1 LSLQPIICLNGKF
14 VPESE
19 ARVSVFDHGFLY
31 GDGIFESLTATRR
44 RVFRLDQHVAR
55 LFRSAAFI
63 RLAIPLGPDE
73 VKAAVLETL
82 RRNDRS
88 EAYIRIVVSRGP
100 GYPLLDP
107 RVSPVPTFVV
117 FIHDPTLPPSQTI
130 CTPHPEGLKVIISS
144 TRKTPSVCID
154 ARVKSLN
161 YLNQILAREEAVAAG
176 ADEAVQLDVHNFL
189 AEAPAA
195 NVFLARGDRLYTPF
209 PNNVLEGIT
218 RSVVIELAATH
229 GIPTVEAN
237 LTAYDLYIADEA
249 FFSSSFGGVLSIRE
263 VNGRT
268 IGRER
273 PGPISRQLQAA
284 YADLVERTGTPY

>member
-1 LSLQPIICLNGKF
+1 MHSIICLDGEF

-19 ARVSVFDHGFLY
+19 ARISVFDHGFLY

-63 RLAIPLGPDE
+63 HLAMPFGPDG

-107 RVSPVPTFVV
+107 RVAPAPTFVV
-117 FIHDPTLPPSQTI
+117 FIHDPAPPPTSQAI
-130 CTPHPEGLKVIISS
+130 YAPHPEGLKVIISS
-144 TRKTPSVCID
+144 TRKTPSACID

-161 YLNQILAREEAVAAG
+161 YLNQILARWEAVAAG
-176 ADEAVQLDVHNFL
+176 ADEAIQFDIHNFL

-218 RSVVIELAATH
+218 RSVVIELAASR

-237 LTAYDLYIADEA
+237 LTAYDLYTADEA
-249 FFSSSFGGVLSIRE
+249 FFSSSFGGVLPIRE

-273 PGPISRQLQAA
+273 PGPISRQLRAG
-284 YADLVERTGTPY
+284 YCDLVAREGTSY